1 MKIFNWVHR
10 KLYPNVKYS
19 HVSGKIDVYEG
30 DEEEKLEIL
39 ESMEK
44 KALLFHDVL
53 DSILTIGT
61 LGSQVMFVSESYC
74 AKEDELTGQEE
85 KYLEIEVTN
94 EWTEVAPAL
103 VAGKPPSC
111 IQTSKLKFPVEVEEK
126 KMEIVHET
134 DTAEKIQEQPLLM
147 EDKEKREQR
156 TTLADLFA
164 ADAMMVNS
172 QNEKPNKKTHVRLKQ
187 YSIIHEKKK
196 MQNRKEAKWITATA
210 KGNTK
215 KTTRKIQ
222 KLISKLLKK
231 KVHPEMQGA
240 R

>member
-1 MKIFNWVHR
+1 MKIFNWMHR
-10 KLYPNVKYS
+10 KLYPNVKYN
-19 HVSGKIDVYEG
+19 HVSGKKDVYEG
-30 DEEEKLEIL
+30 DKGEKLEIL
-39 ESMEK
+39 DSMEK

-74 AKEDELTGQEE
+74 AKEDELPGEEE
-85 KYLEIEVTN
+85 KYLEMEVTN
-94 EWTEVAPAL
+94 KGTEVAPAL

-111 IQTSKLKFPVEVEEK
+111 VETSKLKFPVEVEEK

-134 DTAEKIQEQPLLM
+134 DTTERIQERPLLM

-164 ADAMMVNS
+164 VDALTVNS
-172 QNEKPNKKTHVRLKQ
+172 LDEKPNKKMNVRLKQ
-187 YSIIHEKKK
+187 YSIIHDKKK
-196 MQNRKEAKWITATA
+196 MQHRKEAKWHTATA
-210 KGNTK
+210 KGNAK

-222 KLISKLLKK
+222 K
-231 KVHPEMQGA
+231 KVHPEMQSA